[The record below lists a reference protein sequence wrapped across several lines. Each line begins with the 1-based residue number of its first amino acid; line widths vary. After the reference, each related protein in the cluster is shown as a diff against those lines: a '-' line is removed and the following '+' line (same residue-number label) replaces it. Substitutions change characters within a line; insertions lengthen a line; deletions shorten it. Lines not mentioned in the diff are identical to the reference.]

1 MLWSFI
7 VSTTIVQGR
16 TGQHG
21 LLRVSTPRAAICP
34 QLSDLR
40 KPATL
45 EDIRASEPF
54 SAFSDAR
61 DTRAG
66 EPFSAFSDAR
76 DTRAGEPFSASSD
89 ASDTRV
95 GEPFSASRWHR
106 ERRRQ
111 ILAAHPEVRDLI
123 GDDSWVF
130 TLGLVILPLYA
141 WVLWHSPEM
150 SWEELAFH
158 VWTTCS
164 LRASWAVYCSHAISH
179 GRWRG
184 VGPLGSA
191 RFNLALATCNI
202 GTVMGILPSYWL
214 THHGHHTNLGKFSVA
229 EARQRAKE
237 GRQTDGDIG
246 IASRAFSPPSR
257 KYRVATG
264 HGGGG
269 GDDGAF
275 EPRVS
280 EGAFQATAVAV
291 HALAPAVFAGY
302 LTSALRSPIS
312 NSAMRRSLA
321 VQAAASL
328 AGWLLV
334 AALSVEAGSAAPLG
348 MYLLSQLVWLSP
360 LNLNFIWTCPHLCE
374 AGSGQPTVSFY
385 TPANYLGAALD
396 AYMGFENYH
405 VEHHDFPDVP
415 MYHLPRLRAIA
426 PEHYEGLRSAPL
438 LRLSTWRDSLGGTFY
453 YACQDFTF

>member
-1 MLWSFI
+1 MSQWSQFNRHKLDGRIPQPNSAVCLEMLWSFI
-7 VSTTIVQGR
+7 VSTAIVQAR
-16 TGQHG
+16 TGQHPG
-21 LLRVSTPRAAICP
+21 LLRVSTPRAAIHL
-34 QLSDLR
+34 QLSDLRELSDFR

-45 EDIRASEPF
+45 EKA
-54 SAFSDAR
+54 SDA
-61 DTRAG
+61 
-66 EPFSAFSDAR
+66 S
-76 DTRAGEPFSASSD
+76 DTRAGEPFSAS
-89 ASDTRV
+89 
-95 GEPFSASRWHR
+95 RWHLD
-106 ERRRQ
+106 RRRQ

-141 WVLWHSPEM
+141 WVLWHSPDM
-150 SWEELAFH
+150 SWEERAFH

-191 RFNLALATCNI
+191 RFNLALATANI

-214 THHGHHTNLGKFSVA
+214 THHGHHTNLGKYSVA

-264 HGGGG
+264 RGGGG
-269 GDDGAF
+269 GDDDSAF
-275 EPRVS
+275 ESRVS

-291 HALAPAVFAGY
+291 HTLAPAVFAGY
-302 LTSALRSPIS
+302 LASALRSPIA

-321 VQAAASL
+321 LQAAASL

-348 MYLLSQLVWLSP
+348 MYLVSQLVWLSP

-385 TPANYLGAALD
+385 TPTNYLGAALD

-415 MYHLPRLRAIA
+415 MYQLPKLRTIA
-426 PEHYEGLRSAPL
+426 PEHYEGLQSRPL
-438 LRLSTWRDSLGGTFY
+438 LHLSTWRDSLGGTFY
-453 YACQDFTF
+453 YACQDLNF

>member
-1 MLWSFI
+1 MLE
-7 VSTTIVQGR
+7 
-16 TGQHG
+16 
-21 LLRVSTPRAAICP
+21 
-34 QLSDLR
+34 DD
-40 KPATL
+40 ATL
-45 EDIRASEPF
+45 E
-54 SAFSDAR
+54 
-61 DTRAG
+61 G
-66 EPFSAFSDAR
+66 
-76 DTRAGEPFSASSD
+76 D
-89 ASDTRV
+89 ASDTR
-95 GEPFSASRWHR
+95 GAPFSASRWHR

-111 ILAAHPEVRDLI
+111 ILADHPEVRDLI

-130 TLGLVILPLYA
+130 ALGLVLLPLYG

-150 SWEELAFH
+150 SWGERAFH

-179 GRWRG
+179 GRWRA

-191 RFNLALATCNI
+191 RFNLALAVCNI

-214 THHGHHTNLGKFSVA
+214 THHGHHTNLGKYSVA

-237 GRQTDGDIG
+237 GRQTDGDVG
-246 IASRAFSPPSR
+246 IASRLFSPPSR

-264 HGGGG
+264 RGGGA
-269 GDDGAF
+269 DEGAF
-275 EPRVS
+275 ESRVS
-280 EGAFQATAVAV
+280 EGAFQATAVLV

-302 LTSALRSPIS
+302 LASALRSPIG
-312 NSAMRRSLA
+312 NAGVRRALA

-334 AALSVEAGSAAPLG
+334 AGLSVGAGSAAPLG
-348 MYLLSQLVWLSP
+348 MYLVSQLVWLSP

-385 TPANYLGAALD
+385 TPTNQLGAALD
-396 AYMGFENYH
+396 VYMGFENYH

-415 MYHLPRLRAIA
+415 MYHLPRLRSIA
-426 PEHYEGLRSAPL
+426 PEQYEGLQSQPL

-453 YACQDFTF
+453 YACQDLTF

>member
-7 VSTTIVQGR
+7 VSTAIVQAR
-16 TGQHG
+16 TGQHAA
-21 LLRVSTPRAAICP
+21 LLRVSTPRAVISLQVSDLRELP
-34 QLSDLR
+34 DLR

-45 EDIRASEPF
+45 EA
-54 SAFSDAR
+54 ASDAR
-61 DTRAG
+61 A
-66 EPFSAFSDAR
+66 
-76 DTRAGEPFSASSD
+76 
-89 ASDTRV
+89 

-150 SWEELAFH
+150 SWEERGFH

-191 RFNLALATCNI
+191 RFNLALATANI

-214 THHGHHTNLGKFSVA
+214 THHGHHTNLGKYSVA

-264 HGGGG
+264 RGGGG
-269 GDDGAF
+269 GDDDSAF
-275 EPRVS
+275 ESRVS

-291 HALAPAVFAGY
+291 HTLAPAVFAGY
-302 LTSALRSPIS
+302 LASALRSPIA

-321 VQAAASL
+321 LQAAASL

-334 AALSVEAGSAAPLG
+334 AALSVEASSPAPLG
-348 MYLLSQLVWLSP
+348 MYLVSQLVWLSP

-385 TPANYLGAALD
+385 TPTNPLGAALD
-396 AYMGFENYH
+396 VYMGFENYH

-415 MYHLPRLRAIA
+415 MYHLPRLRRIA
-426 PEHYEGLRSAPL
+426 PEQYEGLQSQPL

-453 YACQDFTF
+453 YACQDLTF